1 MPLDEEKE
9 MTEVQNKDE
18 NPKEKGTLTS
28 EKI

>member
-1 MPLDEEKE
+1 MPLNEEKDVK
-9 MTEVQNKDE
+9 EVQNKDE